1 MTNQTWS
8 PQQATALDKVAE
20 WMKTSSKPYFYLA
33 GYAGT
38 GKTTLARHFAEGVEG
53 RVVYGSFTGK
63 AASVMR
69 SKGCEGATTIHR
81 LIYNPS
87 SKGASKLR
95 DLRAK
100 LEEMEDRECAA
111 AMTLRIKIQAEVKIL
126 KQPGWDLNEAA
137 SIRDASLV
145 IIDECSMV
153 TGKMADDLLSFG
165 VPVLVLGDPA
175 QLPPVGGGGFFTN
188 GTPDF
193 MLTEVH
199 RQARESGILR
209 LATEI
214 REGKPLD
221 YCDYGDACVIA
232 KADLDVTTVPD
243 FDQVIV
249 GRNKTRHA
257 TNKRVRELMGHT
269 RELPVAGDRLL
280 CLKNNHDLGL
290 LNGEIYYAAGDA
302 RDMIETVALQIEP
315 EGGGRMQ
322 WIDAWKAP
330 LLGLEMEHYDSSN
343 ETQEFGFGYVL
354 TAHKAQG
361 SQYGKVLVIDESHIF
376 KADAARWLYT
386 SATRAADKLVIV
398 R

>member
-1 MTNQTWS
+1 MTNHTWS
-8 PQQATALDKVAE
+8 PQQSTALDKVAA
-20 WMKTSSKPYFYLA
+20 WMDNRDKPFFYLA

-38 GKTTLARHFAEGVEG
+38 GKTTLAKHFAAGVAG

-87 SKGASKLR
+87 SKGAAKLR
-95 DLRAK
+95 ELRTK
-100 LEEMEDRECAA
+100 LDAMEDKEGREALA
-111 AMTLRIKIQAEVKIL
+111 LRLKIQAEVARL
-126 KQPGWDLNEAA
+126 KQPGWDLNESA
-137 SIRDASLV
+137 SIRDAELV

-188 GTPDF
+188 GKPDF

-214 REGKPLD
+214 REGKGID
-221 YCDYGDACVIA
+221 YCDYGDARVIRRGELNP
-232 KADLDVTTVPD
+232 DDVPGY
-243 FDQVIV
+243 DQVIV

-257 TNKRVRELMGHT
+257 TNRRVRELLGHT
-269 RELPVAGDRLL
+269 RDLPVTGDRLL
-280 CLKNNHDLGL
+280 CLRNNHDLGL

-315 EGGGRMQ
+315 EGGGRAQ
-322 WIDAWKAP
+322 WVDAWKAP
-330 LLGLEMEHYDSSN
+330 LLGQELEHYDSGN
-343 ETQEFGFGYVL
+343 DTQEFGYGYVL
-354 TAHKAQG
+354 TCHKAQG
-361 SQYGKVLVIDESHIF
+361 SQYGKVIVFDESHIF
-376 KADAARWLYT
+376 RADAARWLYT
-386 SATRAADKLVIV
+386 AATRAADQLVIV